1 MTFQKC
7 CIGVILKMN
16 ETLNKTKLLSI
27 QCGIFKIDRFK
38 IIGKNIITHIL
49 KVYVSILTN
58 QFEHIFE
65 ENMLMQIIL
74 QGKLLTI
81 LNNAALHNI
90 LVI

>member
-27 QCGIFKIDRFK
+27 QSGLYK
-38 IIGKNIITHIL
+38 IITWKNIITHIL